1 MDVDVQTVVLARLT
15 GVELGAAFVLD
26 LTLVVDG
33 EAGSG
38 LSTLVT
44 LELGRRGY
52 SISLYSYI

>member
-15 GVELGAAFVLD
+15 GVELGAAVVLD

>member
-1 MDVDVQTVVLARLT
+1 MGVDVQTVVLARLT
-15 GVELGAAFVLD
+15 GVELGAAVVLD